1 MINEISVSE
10 IQDIHYKRLK
20 KRVTIFDS
28 VLSKCYK
35 VIKQAVSRE
44 DEYAVFEIP
53 EIIFGVPLYKI
64 PDCANYIY
72 RNLRK
77 NQFNVKYVFPNYLI
91 IFWNYRKQDELNLLE
106 YKKPEPQPLPQPY
119 PQQQKPQQRGIDIL
133 KSFSP
138 PQRKPQN
145 NGRSVKEFR
154 PSGNFLY

>member
-91 IFWNYRKQDELNLLE
+91 IFWNYRKQDESNLLE
-106 YKKPEPQPLPQPY
+106 YRKPESLPHPQPL

>member
-28 VLSKCYK
+28 VLAKCYK

-91 IFWNYRKQDELNLLE
+91 IFWSYRKQDERNLLE
-106 YKKPEPQPLPQPY
+106 YRRPEPEIPRIQER
-119 PQQQKPQQRGIDIL
+119 KSERNNIDIL
-133 KSFSP
+133 KRLP
-138 PQRKPQN
+138 PQRKPVN